1 MIEATKELI
10 LEFHNYLQ
18 KQELKFIY
26 FGLMTFPTEGEGER
40 EWVANSYQTDI
51 ILQQENIT
59 SENFPDILKI
69 LNYYFENKQI
79 KFYQLGTIPIKM
91 DDKKKIQYA
100 ICIRIAIRE

>member
-26 FGLMTFPTEGEGER
+26 FGLMTFPTEREVER
-40 EWVANSYQTDI
+40 EWVASSYQTDI
-51 ILQQENIT
+51 ILQKEHIT

-79 KFYQLGTIPIKM
+79 KFYQLGTMPV
-91 DDKKKIQYA
+91 KIDMAKNMQYA
-100 ICIRIAIRE
+100 IYIRIAIGK